1 MKSASVSTKNV
12 TPERKIAHATA
23 SRLMRQVNFCHPWA
37 KWAARD
43 QQSPALGCT
52 VMDIK
57 IIKIV
62 GKRLVNDW
70 SSFELAIYHG
80 F

>member
-1 MKSASVSTKNV
+1 
-12 TPERKIAHATA
+12 
-23 SRLMRQVNFCHPWA
+23 VNFCPWA

-43 QQSPALGCT
+43 QQSPALGRT
-52 VMDIK
+52 VMSIK

-62 GKRLVNDW
+62 GKWLVNDW